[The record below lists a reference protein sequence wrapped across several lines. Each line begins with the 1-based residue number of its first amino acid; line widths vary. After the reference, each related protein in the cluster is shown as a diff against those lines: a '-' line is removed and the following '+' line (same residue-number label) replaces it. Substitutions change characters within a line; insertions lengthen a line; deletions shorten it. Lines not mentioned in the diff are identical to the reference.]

1 MFHQIWAALLYLYGI
16 LLNSIYQCPEH
27 SQLTTGGV
35 DGKEFPEPHL
45 GQWYF
50 IAGAAPTKEELAT
63 FDPVDNIVFNMAAGS
78 VPMQLQLRATIRTKN
93 GLCVPRKWIYRLSEG
108 NTDLRTEGWFSPAL
122 ILPKPR
128 CAHLVLHLC
137 SHISLRPPTGRP
149 DMKTKLFSS
158 TCPGGIMLKETGQG
172 YQRFLLYSEWG
183 CQAGRVGGKHG
194 AMPAGELPSL
204 GPVMSSQ
211 KGLGASMRSL
221 VRDRCPSRSLTT
233 PS

>member
-108 NTDLRTEGWFSPAL
+108 NTDLRTEG
-122 ILPKPR
+122 
-128 CAHLVLHLC
+128 
-137 SHISLRPPTGRP
+137 RP